1 MYLHTSIPF
10 PISRGTMK
18 FFFAVLSNHPG
29 DSLKSNP
36 TSEKGQ
42 IKDIDFYECK

>member
-18 FFFAVLSNHPG
+18 LFFAVLSNHPG

-36 TSEKGQ
+36 TSEKRANTGYR
-42 IKDIDFYECK
+42 FL

>member
-10 PISRGTMK
+10 SISRGTMK
-18 FFFAVLSNHPG
+18 LFFAILSNHQE

-36 TSEKGQ
+36 TSEKRANKGYR
-42 IKDIDFYECK
+42 FL